1 MPGAVTCLLP
11 LIVKAKVLQ
20 NKQAQSSQG
29 TAVCAACEWLLHA
42 SACCTDECLVEVLM
56 SGAAVELVHVG
67 ACRKRLRMQDRESVK
82 GVKR

>member
-1 MPGAVTCLLP
+1 MGAGTCLLP

-56 SGAAVELVHVG
+56 SCAVAGLVG
-67 ACRKRLRMQDRESVK
+67 ACGKRLRMQDKESVR
-82 GVKR
+82 GVKG